1 METTVTLVGQDP
13 GPRNL
18 VNEIEQLDAV
28 EQADL
33 RQGTGEGEWELRI
46 RGQDRL
52 GLEEERLAEDYL
64 ADLAI
69 RHQTRVRAIR
79 FV

>member
-18 VNEIEQLDAV
+18 VNEIEQ
-28 EQADL
+28 ADL

-46 RGQDRL
+46 RGQDWL